1 MNCCIQFTP
10 SPLPTELWTWLGTS
24 GDIREHLKP
33 LLSEFKFPFIV
44 SSCPELWQ
52 CLWIEKCSSE
62 MGDESHKVSPWQ
74 QLWVWL
80 SETDPIVHISEIA
93 ALTVIKSI
101 LEKVN
106 WHKYFTGPIT
116 HVIVK
121 ASKLIHSNI
130 SQRIIMEKPP
140 PPANLCYCEI
150 FVFSGVGIFLQQQPH
165 YFLSLTNSSR
175 ECSHRNDPST
185 FENS

>member
-1 MNCCIQFTP
+1 M
-10 SPLPTELWTWLGTS
+10 SPG
-24 GDIREHLKP
+24 
-33 LLSEFKFPFIV
+33 
-44 SSCPELWQ
+44 
-52 CLWIEKCSSE
+52 
-62 MGDESHKVSPWQ
+62 
-74 QLWVWL
+74 

-121 ASKLIHSNI
+121 ASKLIHFNI

-150 FVFSGVGIFLQQQPH
+150 FVFSEVGIFLQQQPH
-165 YFLSLTNSSR
+165 YFLSLTNSSQ
-175 ECSHRNDPST
+175 EFSHRNDPST
-185 FENS
+185 